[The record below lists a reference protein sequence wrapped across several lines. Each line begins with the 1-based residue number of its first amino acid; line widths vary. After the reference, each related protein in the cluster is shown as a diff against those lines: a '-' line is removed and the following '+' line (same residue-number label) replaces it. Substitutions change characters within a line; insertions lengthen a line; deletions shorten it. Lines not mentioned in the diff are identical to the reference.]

1 MIFDKSKIKSSFNQA
16 NQSYNPNAFLQKMVA
31 KNLVDLAKNDILNA
45 KNIIDLGSGTGF
57 VAEEILSKSP
67 DKKIFQLDI
76 AQKMLEENP
85 FSTHKIT
92 ADIEAL
98 PLQENIFDL
107 ALSSLSFQWLNDLT
121 KTIPQILK
129 TIKKDG
135 NLYFSLLGNES
146 LKELKTVCQSCKTEL
161 SINDFITQT
170 QLQNILTN
178 LNLNYQIK
186 SATITLYYQ
195 DLYSLLKS
203 IKSIGA
209 GYSTN
214 KKYLGKKQFEL
225 LNSFYLKNFNL
236 NNKVSATWHIFYT
249 KIHL

>member
-1 MIFDKSKIKSSFNQA
+1 
-16 NQSYNPNAFLQKMVA
+16 
-31 KNLVDLAKNDILNA
+31 
-45 KNIIDLGSGTGF
+45 
-57 VAEEILSKSP
+57 
-67 DKKIFQLDI
+67 
-76 AQKMLEENP
+76 MLEENP

-92 ADIEAL
+92 ADIETL